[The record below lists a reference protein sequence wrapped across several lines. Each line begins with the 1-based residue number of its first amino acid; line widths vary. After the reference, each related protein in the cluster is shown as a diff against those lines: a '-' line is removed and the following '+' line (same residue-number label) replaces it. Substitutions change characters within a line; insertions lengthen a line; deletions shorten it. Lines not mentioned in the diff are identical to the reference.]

1 MKFEYLETSDPGMH
15 WMRSYYRK
23 NPQLNRAKALAALQ
37 RAELNIAEFPTV
49 GHRYQ
54 DMENVLE
61 YRIDGTSFSLL
72 YTLARDTVWVI
83 DVRDQRGL
91 RSAEALRLFARE
103 LRQRYGII

>member
-1 MKFEYLETSDPGMH
+1 MH

-49 GHRYQ
+49 GHMYQ

-83 DVRDQRGL
+83 DVRDQRGF

-103 LRQRYGII
+103 LRQRHGII

>member
-1 MKFEYLETSDPGMH
+1 MH

>member
-1 MKFEYLETSDPGMH
+1 
-15 WMRSYYRK
+15 MRSYYRK

-37 RAELNIAEFPTV
+37 RAELNITEFPTV

-54 DMENVLE
+54 DMTNVLE
-61 YRIDGTSFSLL
+61 YRIEGTTFSLL

-83 DVRDQRGL
+83 DVRDQRGF

-103 LRQRYGII
+103 LRQRHGII